1 MRSISAAVFA
11 TLAALTLIKGPARAE
26 LDPTFL
32 EGCRQ
37 AAMGLDDEKEVLYCT
52 CVDRQIRSAKLG
64 PEGSLEFMLA
74 LVSARD
80 PASLQNVTPENPET
94 AKIMMTFVTETAQIC
109 AMAAM
114 QGKVQPDG
122 SVKD

>member
-1 MRSISAAVFA
+1 MRSSLAALFAILA
-11 TLAALTLIKGPARAE
+11 TLALIHDPARAE
-26 LDPTFL
+26 LDPKFL

-37 AAMGLDDEKEVLYCT
+37 AAMGPDDEKEVLYCT

-64 PEGSLEFMLA
+64 PEGSVEFMLA
-74 LVSARD
+74 LVSASD
-80 PASLQNVTPENPET
+80 PASLQKVTPKNPEA
-94 AKIMMTFVTETAQIC
+94 AKIMMTYVTETAQIC
-109 AMAAM
+109 ALAAM